1 MNNNSNNKEI
11 IFAEER
17 QQIILDLIKKKK
29 KVTVPELMD
38 YFKVSGAT
46 IRNDLRE
53 LEKARL
59 LIRTHGGAMLNTK
72 AGFELTTRH
81 REVQNIKE
89 KQIIATLAKDL
100 VENGDTIILDTGTT
114 VYEFAKQLG
123 EKRNITA
130 VVNDLEIA
138 RYLEE
143 FTNINLIFLGG
154 TIRKHFHCTVG
165 PAGIR
170 MLSELTVD
178 KAFLGVNG
186 LSLTKGATTPDIIQA
201 ETKKA
206 MIAAAN
212 KVILLCDSSKIGK
225 NSFAQFAK
233 VHELDMVITDAID
246 ENMKKDFEM
255 VGVEIITP

>member
-1 MNNNSNNKEI
+1 MNDKET

-17 QQIILDLIKKKK
+17 QQMIVELVKKKK
-29 KVTVPELMD
+29 KVTVPELSD
-38 YFKVSGAT
+38 YFKVSSAT

-53 LEKARL
+53 LENARL
-59 LIRTHGGAMLNTK
+59 LIRTHGGAIINTK
-72 AGFELTTRH
+72 ASFELTTRH
-81 REVQNIKE
+81 KEVQNLDE
-89 KQIIATLAKDL
+89 KRIIAELAKEL
-100 VENGDTIILDTGTT
+100 VEDGDAIIMDTGTT
-114 VYEFAKQLG
+114 TFEFAKRLN

-138 RYLEE
+138 RLLED
-143 FTNINLIFLGG
+143 FPGVNVVFLGG
-154 TIRKHFHCTVG
+154 SIRKHFHCTVG

-186 LSLTKGATTPDIIQA
+186 LSLAKGATTPDVNHA

-246 ENMKKDFEM
+246 ENLKKDFEM
-255 VGVEIITP
+255 AGVEIITPS